1 MASAASQTRPPS
13 KAQVPAAKAPVVETE
28 TDATKP
34 RLTTLEISILV
45 IAVSA
50 AIAIARVA
58 EPFLVPVVV
67 GILLSYTL
75 RPLVSQLERIHL
87 PRILA
92 ATLVMA
98 ILVSLVTVTG
108 YAIRDNVTA
117 AVAELPVAAR
127 KFRQESVAKARQA
140 PGPVAQ
146 IKAAAAELERADAES
161 SGRPATSVAAP
172 RVGVAEQLQGFVTEQ
187 SSKALTVLVDILVAL
202 ILALFLLASGDTFRR
217 KMTRIAGESLARRR
231 VTVEALDEID
241 SQIQAY
247 MITLLFAN
255 VLIGLATWGGL
266 FLLGVPNAGMWG
278 VVTGVVHIIPYAGSA
293 VAAGAVGIAVFV
305 QGGGI
310 GEAAAAAGLI
320 IALAVT
326 IGMGLATWMQGRAV
340 RMNPVAVFIG
350 VLFFG
355 WLWGGWGLLLGTPLL
370 SVLKSIADRVQS
382 MHAVSELLTD

>member
-1 MASAASQTRPPS
+1 MASAVIPGR
-13 KAQVPAAKAPVVETE
+13 PAAKGRAPVVEKGTPE
-28 TDATKP
+28 AAAAKP
-34 RLTTLEISILV
+34 SLTTLEIAIMV
-45 IAVSA
+45 IAVAA

-87 PRILA
+87 PRIVA

-127 KFRQESVAKARQA
+127 KFRQEASAKARQA

-161 SGRPATSVAAP
+161 SGRPATSVATP
-172 RVGVAEQLQGFVTEQ
+172 RVGVAEQLQSFVTEQ
-187 SSKALTVLVDILVAL
+187 SSKALTVLVEIFVAM
-202 ILALFLLASGDTFRR
+202 ILAMFLLASGDTFRR
-217 KMTRIAGESLARRR
+217 KVTRIAGVSLARRR

-241 SQIQAY
+241 AQIQAY

-255 VLIGLATWGGL
+255 VLIGLASWGGL
-266 FLLGVPNAGMWG
+266 WLLGVANAGMWG
-278 VVTGVVHIIPYAGSA
+278 VLIGVLHIIPYAGSA
-293 VAAGAVGIAVFV
+293 VAAGVVGIAVYV

-310 GEAAAAAGLI
+310 GEAAVAVGLI
-320 IALAVT
+320 VAIAT
-326 IGMGLATWMQGRAV
+326 IIGMGLATWIQGRAV
-340 RMNPVAVFIG
+340 RMNPVAVFVG

-382 MHAVSELLTD
+382 MQPVSELLGP